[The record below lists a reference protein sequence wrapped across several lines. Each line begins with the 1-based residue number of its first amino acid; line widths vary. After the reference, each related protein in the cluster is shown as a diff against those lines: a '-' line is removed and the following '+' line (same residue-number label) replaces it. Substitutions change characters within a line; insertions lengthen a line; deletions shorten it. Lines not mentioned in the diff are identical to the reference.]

1 MNNETKSFR
10 LGTKISKPLTEEQQY
25 FYSECAVWCNE
36 NEAMIED
43 KGDYYEVVP
52 VPEPTEEDLA
62 TQARS
67 KRDYLISETDYLL
80 MPDYPIS
87 QESSEA
93 VKVYRQALRDV
104 PQQKLFPLEI
114 NWPEKP
120 VIQKL

>member
-1 MNNETKSFR
+1 MTNETKSFR
-10 LGTKISKPLTEEQQY
+10 LGTRISKPLTEELQY

-52 VPEPTEEDLA
+52 VPEPTKEDLA
-62 TQARS
+62 VQARS

-87 QESSEA
+87 QEDLESI
-93 VKVYRQALRDV
+93 KVYRQALRDV
-104 PQQKLFPLEI
+104 PQQSLFPSEI